1 MKYGS
6 LILLAVFLWGCATTR
21 EATTPAI
28 QYAAMYNPSEFS
40 LNVDYQIY
48 HISDDMTS
56 LYIRIFP
63 GELLFNQANNEG
75 EYRAVVR
82 IDYSI
87 FELDEADQIIAKSD
101 SSSFTIKL
109 GRKDQENSAYF
120 TAKVLSIP
128 SGKKYLIRLEARDM
142 QRGTTGLRHLYIDKQ
157 NEFSAQNFSIV
168 SARTGYP
175 RFQNYLVP
183 GEVFRITYRVRGR
196 DTIYLDLFRDDE
208 QYPRPPITQGSASA
222 YDRIADT
229 TLVLAYSD
237 SVIFTLPEKGMYHFR
252 IDSLRKE
259 GITVHNFGADYPQVK
274 SEEALAEPIFYIAT
288 LAEYRNLM
296 REQNLKRAV
305 DEFWL
310 KRTNTMDRSRELIRV
325 YYNRVLYSNLYF
337 TADREGWKT
346 DRGMVFILFGPPDR
360 MKDTGAEQRWYY
372 ISRRQGKVIEFVFE
386 RKATPYSNNDLIW
399 KKNMESMQYWSSA
412 VSSWRNGKVYSLG
425 KE

>member
-1 MKYGS
+1 MSACSITK
-6 LILLAVFLWGCATTR
+6 
-21 EATTPAI
+21 EAAAPAI

-75 EYRAVVR
+75 EYRALVQ

-87 FELDEADQIIAKSD
+87 FELDEADQIVAKSD
-101 SSSFTIKL
+101 SSRFIIKL
-109 GRKDQENSAYF
+109 GKADQENSAYF
-120 TAKVLSIP
+120 NAKVLSIP
-128 SGKKYLIRLEARDM
+128 SGKKYLIRLEATDL
-142 QRGTTGLRHLYIDKQ
+142 QRGTNGLRHLYIDKL

-175 RFQNYLVP
+175 RFQNYLFP
-183 GEVFRITYRVRGR
+183 GEVFRVTYRVRGY
-196 DTIYLDLFRDDE
+196 DTIYLDLFKFDQE
-208 QYPRPPITQGSASA
+208 YPRPPITQGSASA
-222 YDRIADT
+222 YERVPDT

-252 IDSLRKE
+252 IDSARKE

-288 LAEYRNLM
+288 LTEYRNLM
-296 REQNLKRAV
+296 REANLKRAV

-325 YYNRVLYSNLYF
+325 FYNRVLYSNLYF

-360 MKDTGAEQRWYY
+360 MKDSGPEQRWYY

-399 KKNMESMQYWSSA
+399 KKNMESMQYWSAA